1 MNKPIVPREIRRIFA
16 GQIFTVQIETLTLPN
31 GRETEAELVRH
42 PGSVVIIPVTDDDGI
57 VLVRQ
62 YRHSIGRWT
71 WELPAGSQEPGEEP
85 EHAAVRECHEE
96 IGKIPGTIEPVG
108 GLYPTPGY
116 SDEVM
121 NFFRATKLR
130 DPAQKER
137 AAHDEDEDLEVRAF
151 SRAEIAKMIASAE
164 IIDMKTVSGL
174 VLLENT
180 ERHVRP

>member
-1 MNKPIVPREIRRIFA
+1 MSRPIVPREIRRIFA

-71 WELPAGSQEPGEEP
+71 WELPAGSQEPGEDAE
-85 EHAAVRECHEE
+85 EAARRECHEE
-96 IGKIPGTIEPVG
+96 IGKIAGTIAPIG
-108 GLYPTPGY
+108 ALYPTPGY

-121 NFFRATKLR
+121 NYFRAGRLR
-130 DPAQKER
+130 DPRDDER
-137 AAHDEDEDLEVRAF
+137 AAPDEDEDLEVRAF
-151 SRAEIAKMIASAE
+151 SRAEVRAMIETAE
-164 IIDMKTVSGL
+164 IIDMKTVAGL
-174 VLLENT
+174 ALLARAET
-180 ERHVRP
+180 QHS